1 MLPLPTP
8 PTFRRLDPGWSLRVS
23 TISFVVMVLAFI
35 AVNLI
40 VMHSLQESSEFGQMV
55 DQIGSQ
61 RNRAESLAKNALIM
75 SGHRSP
81 VATERAEREFA
92 WTLQEM
98 ADIERQ
104 AIRSEVQKG
113 LRDFE
118 VRQQSSLWTPVQKGF
133 GSLER
138 AAVDFQYG
146 YARDRNAVARRHEAE
161 DIVDK
166 ARSYVRS
173 MNEFNRALVTQAT
186 TSMEGTRRTA
196 MFMLGMFIMTLLAQ
210 AMYIF
215 RPILKGMR
223 SSLAQVRGLQTQIE
237 GQNLVLNERNR
248 NLEDQ
253 RRVLATQQV
262 ELEQQNEQLHA
273 TKLRL
278 EEQSAEL
285 ARQNRE
291 TELQK
296 QHLEQLAASLEA
308 AKNLQEQAAR
318 RAEDLF
324 QGVPVACFS
333 FDADGVLHAWNHAA
347 EELYGYAAFEV
358 LWRPMWDGLGHPQA
372 EPSARDAVSRVFDG
386 NESSVSEW
394 TFKRRDGQELVLQT
408 TSFPIRDST
417 GAVVAGIGTSLN
429 LTERRKFEHEI
440 EQNMVR
446 INEYSQELERQ
457 KGELQVANAQLS
469 ALASTDGL
477 TGLNNH
483 RAFQDRLEREFDCS
497 VDQGVPL
504 SVILAD
510 VDHFKL
516 LNDAHGHPEGDRV
529 LKVVAS
535 ELRRVVGSSGVAC
548 RYGGEEFVAVLPGI
562 GEEKAMEIAEAMRA
576 AIESSQPDGLMVTAS
591 FGVASWT
598 PTTRSRAELI
608 AQSDKALYLA
618 KKTGRNRVAHA
629 RDLDDIQ
636 ELKLAS

>member
-1 MLPLPTP
+1 MLPLPTSP
-8 PTFRRLDPGWSLRVS
+8 RSRRLEPGGNLRIP

-35 AVNLI
+35 AVNLV
-40 VMHSLQESSEFGQMV
+40 VMQSIHESGEFGQMV

-81 VATERAEREFA
+81 VSTERAVLEFN
-92 WTLQEM
+92 WTLKEM

-104 AIRSEVQKG
+104 ALRSEVQKR

-118 VRQQSSLWTPVQKGF
+118 VREQSSLWTPVQKGF
-133 GSLER
+133 SSLER
-138 AAVDFQYG
+138 AAIDFQSG
-146 YARDRNAVARRHEAE
+146 YQRDPSAFARRQEAE
-161 DIVDK
+161 DIVDR

-173 MNEFNRALVTQAT
+173 MNEFNRALVFQAT
-186 TSMEGTRRTA
+186 TSMESTRRTA

-215 RPILKGMR
+215 RPILKRMR
-223 SSLAQVRGLQTQIE
+223 SSLSQVRGLQTQIE
-237 GQNLVLNERNR
+237 GQNVVLNERNR

-253 RRVLATQQV
+253 RRVLAAQQV
-262 ELEQQNEQLHA
+262 ELEQQNDQLHA

-291 TELQK
+291 TDQQK
-296 QHLEQLAASLEA
+296 QNLEQLAVSLEA

-358 LWRPMWDGLGHPQA
+358 LWRPMWEGLGHPQA
-372 EPSARDAVSRVFDG
+372 EPDARAAVSRVFDG

-394 TFKRRDGQELVLQT
+394 TFKRRDGEVLVLQT
-408 TSFPIRDST
+408 TSFPIRDSS
-417 GAVVAGIGTSLN
+417 GAVVAGIGTSLD

-440 EQNMVR
+440 EQNVVR
-446 INEYSQELERQ
+446 INQYSQELERQ
-457 KGELQVANAQLS
+457 KLELQVVNAQLS
-469 ALASTDGL
+469 ALAWSDGL
-477 TGLNNH
+477 TGLDNH
-483 RAFQDRLEREFDCS
+483 RAFQDRLEHEFDAC
-497 VDQGVPL
+497 VKEGTAL
-504 SVILAD
+504 SLVLAD
-510 VDHFKL
+510 VDHFKN
-516 LNDAHGHPEGDRV
+516 LNDEYGHPEGDRV
-529 LKVVAS
+529 LRVVAS
-535 ELRRVVGSSGVAC
+535 ELRRVVGTRGVAC
-548 RYGGEEFVAVLPGI
+548 RYGGEEFVAVLPGV
-562 GEEKAMEIAEAMRA
+562 GEIEAIEIAEAMRA
-576 AIESSQPDGLMVTAS
+576 AVESSHPDGLKVTAS

-598 PTTRSRAELI
+598 PETRSRAELI

-618 KKTGRNRVAHA
+618 KRSGRNRVAHA
-629 RDLDDIQ
+629 RDLDDLQ
-636 ELKLAS
+636 DMKLAS